1 MAPMPTHEF
10 KGRGTWES
18 KVSFEPSRALS
29 YIPSVMIKH
38 NRLAPDWVSVSEI
51 ANPGNVI
58 SRMEMRERPRFAH
71 LVISLP

>member
-18 KVSFEPSRALS
+18 KVSIESSRTLF
-29 YIPSVMIKH
+29 YTPSVMIKY

-51 ANPGNVI
+51 TNPGNVI
-58 SRMEMRERPRFAH
+58 SQTQTGERPRFAH